1 MLGVLSIM
9 NLDELKEI
17 PLLRSL
23 SDEQLEIL
31 QGNAQKRDYKKNKRI
46 FEPDSKDNFIMIVLE
61 GKVRIYLA
69 YPDGKEFTIAFL
81 EQGDIYSSHSKTF
94 AEAREATKILAIN
107 AQAFHLF
114 MLNNP
119 TILISMVKALGDSL
133 GNTLRIIENLA
144 FLDIDKRLA
153 RFLLDAAKEKG
164 VVGQEGTFINLGLSV
179 EDIALAVGS
188 SRQTASMLLN
198 RWERDGVIRRNR
210 KTVFLLDLLKLQELG
225 GRTE

>member
-1 MLGVLSIM
+1 MDL
-9 NLDELKEI
+9 NELKEI
-17 PLLRSL
+17 PLLRAL

-69 YPDGKEFTIAFL
+69 YPDGKEFTISFL

-179 EDIALAVGS
+179 EDLALAVGS

-210 KTVFLLDLLKLQELG
+210 KTVFLLDMLKLQELG
-225 GRTE
+225 GRID

>member
-1 MLGVLSIM
+1 M
-9 NLDELKEI
+9 NLNELREI
-17 PLLRSL
+17 PLLRAL
-23 SDEQLEIL
+23 SDEQLEVL

-46 FEPDSKDNFIMIVLE
+46 FEPDSKDNFILIVLE

-81 EQGDIYSSHSKTF
+81 EPGDIYSSHSKTF
-94 AEAREATKILAIN
+94 AEAKEATKILSIKAK
-107 AQAFHLF
+107 AFHLF

-119 TILISMVKALGDSL
+119 TILLSMVKALGDSL

-153 RFLLDAAKEKG
+153 RFLLDAARDRG
-164 VVGQEGTFINLGLSV
+164 VVGEEGTFINLGLSV
-179 EDIALAVGS
+179 EDISVAVGS

-210 KTVFLLDLLKLQELG
+210 KAVFLLDMLKLQELG

>member
-1 MLGVLSIM
+1 MKL
-9 NLDELKEI
+9 NELREI
-17 PLLRSL
+17 PLFWAL
-23 SDEQLEIL
+23 SDDQLEIL
-31 QGNAQKRDYKKNKRI
+31 QGNAQKRDFKKNKRI

-69 YPDGKEFTIAFL
+69 YPDGKEFTISFL
-81 EQGDIYSSHSKTF
+81 EPGDIYSSHSKTF

-164 VVGQEGTFINLGLSV
+164 VVRQEGTFINLGLSV
-179 EDIALAVGS
+179 EDLALAVGS

-210 KTVFLLDLLKLQELG
+210 KTVFLLDMLKLQELG
-225 GRTE
+225 GRIE

>member
-1 MLGVLSIM
+1 MDLK
-9 NLDELKEI
+9 ELREI
-17 PLLRSL
+17 PLLRTL
-23 SDEQLEIL
+23 RDEQLEIL
-31 QGNAQKRDYKKNKRI
+31 QGNAQIRAYKKNKQI
-46 FEPDSKDNFIMIVLE
+46 FEPGCQDNFIMIVLE

-69 YPDGKEFTIAFL
+69 YPDGKEFTVAFL

-94 AEAREATKILAIN
+94 AEAGEAARILAVD
-107 AQAFHLF
+107 AKAFHFF

-164 VVGQEGTFINLGLSV
+164 VVKAEGMFINLGLSV

-198 RWERDGVIRRNR
+198 RWERDGIIRRNR
-210 KTVFLLDLLKLQELG
+210 KTVFLLDESRLQELG
-225 GRTE
+225 ERTE

>member
-1 MLGVLSIM
+1 MDL
-9 NLDELKEI
+9 NELREI
-17 PLLRSL
+17 PLLRAL
-23 SDEQLEIL
+23 SDDQLEIL
-31 QGNAQKRDYKKNKRI
+31 QGNAQERDFKKNKRI

-69 YPDGKEFTIAFL
+69 YPDGKEFTISFL

-164 VVGQEGTFINLGLSV
+164 VVGHEGTFINLGLSV
-179 EDIALAVGS
+179 EDLALAVGS

-210 KTVFLLDLLKLQELG
+210 KTVFLLDMLKLQELG
-225 GRTE
+225 GRTD

>member
-1 MLGVLSIM
+1 MTI
-9 NLDELKEI
+9 NELKEI
-17 PLLRSL
+17 PLLRTL

-31 QGNAQKRDYKKNKRI
+31 QCNAQQRDYKKNRCI
-46 FEPDSKDNFIMIVLE
+46 FEPNGKDDFIMIVLE

-94 AEAREATKILAIN
+94 AEAREATKIMAIK
-107 AQAFHLF
+107 AKAFHFF

-119 TILISMVKALGDSL
+119 SILLSMVKALGDSL

-153 RFLLDAAKEKG
+153 RFLVDAARDKG
-164 VVGQEGTFINLGLSV
+164 VVGHEGTFINLGLSV

-210 KTVFLLDLLKLQELG
+210 KTVYLLDMPKLQELG

>member
-1 MLGVLSIM
+1 M
-9 NLDELKEI
+9 NLNELRKI
-17 PLLRSL
+17 PLLRTL

-31 QGNAQKRDYKKNKRI
+31 QGNAQERDYKKNKRI

-69 YPDGKEFTIAFL
+69 YPDGKEFTVAFL
-81 EQGDIYSSHSKTF
+81 EQDDIYSSHSKTF

-119 TILISMVKALGDSL
+119 AILISMVKALGDSL

-164 VVGQEGTFINLGLSV
+164 VVEQEGTFINLGLSV

-210 KTVFLLDLLKLQELG
+210 RTVFLLDMLKLQELG

>member
-1 MLGVLSIM
+1 M
-9 NLDELKEI
+9 NLDELRKI
-17 PLLRSL
+17 PLLRTL

-31 QGNAQKRDYKKNKRI
+31 QDNAQVRDYKKNKRI

-94 AEAREATKILAIN
+94 AEARVPAKILAIN

-119 TILISMVKALGDSL
+119 AILISMVKALGDSL

-210 KTVFLLDLLKLQELG
+210 KTVFLLDMLQLQELG

>member
-1 MLGVLSIM
+1 M
-9 NLDELKEI
+9 NLNELKKI
-17 PLLRSL
+17 PLLRTL

-31 QGNAQKRDYKKNKRI
+31 QGNARERDYKKNKNI

-69 YPDGKEFTIAFL
+69 YPDGKEFTVAFL

-94 AEAREATKILAIN
+94 AEAREATKILTIN

-119 TILISMVKALGDSL
+119 AILISMVKALGDSL

-210 KTVFLLDLLKLQELG
+210 KTVFLLNMLKLQELG

>member
-1 MLGVLSIM
+1 MDL
-9 NLDELKEI
+9 NELRKI
-17 PLLRSL
+17 PLLRTL

-31 QGNAQKRDYKKNKRI
+31 QGNAQERAYKKNKPI
-46 FEPDSKDNFIMIVLE
+46 FEPDGKDNFIMIVLE

-69 YPDGKEFTIAFL
+69 YPDGKEFTVAFL

-94 AEAREATKILAIN
+94 AEAREVTKILTIN
-107 AQAFHLF
+107 AKAFHLF

-119 TILISMVKALGDSL
+119 AILISMVKTLGDSL

-164 VVGQEGTFINLGLSV
+164 VVRQEGTFINLGLSV

-210 KTVFLLDLLKLQELG
+210 KTVYLLDILKLQELG

>member
-1 MLGVLSIM
+1 MKLT
-9 NLDELKEI
+9 ELREI
-17 PLLRSL
+17 PLFRAL
-23 SDEQLEIL
+23 SDEQLGIL
-31 QGNAQKRDYKKNKRI
+31 QGNAQERDYKKNKRI

-69 YPDGKEFTIAFL
+69 YPDGKEFTISFL

-94 AEAREATKILAIN
+94 AEAREVTKILAIN
-107 AQAFHLF
+107 TKAFHFF

-198 RWERDGVIRRNR
+198 RWERDGVIKRNR
-210 KTVFLLDLLKLQELG
+210 KTVFLLDILKLQELG

>member
-1 MLGVLSIM
+1 M

>member
-1 MLGVLSIM
+1 M
-9 NLDELKEI
+9 NLNELRKI
-17 PLLRSL
+17 PFLRAL

-31 QGNAQKRDYKKNKRI
+31 QGNAQVRDYKKNECI

-69 YPDGKEFTIAFL
+69 YPDGKEFTLAFL
-81 EQGDIYSSHSKTF
+81 EPGDIYSSHSKTF
-94 AEAREATKILAIN
+94 AEAREAAKILAIKVM
-107 AQAFHLF
+107 AFYPF

-119 TILISMVKALGDSL
+119 TILLSMVKALGDSL

-210 KTVFLLDLLKLQELG
+210 KTVFLLDMLKLQELG
-225 GRTE
+225 GRAE

>member
-1 MLGVLSIM
+1 M
-9 NLDELKEI
+9 NLNELRKI
-17 PLLRSL
+17 PLLRTL

-31 QGNAQKRDYKKNKRI
+31 QGNAQERDYKKNKRI

-61 GKVRIYLA
+61 GQVRIYLA

-94 AEAREATKILAIN
+94 AEAREVTKILAIN
-107 AQAFHLF
+107 AHAFHFF

-210 KTVFLLDLLKLQELG
+210 KTVFLLDMLKLQELG

>member
-1 MLGVLSIM
+1 M
-9 NLDELKEI
+9 NINELRKI
-17 PLLRSL
+17 PLLRTL
-23 SDEQLEIL
+23 SNEQVEIL
-31 QGNAQKRDYKKNKRI
+31 QNSAHERNYKKNKCI
-46 FEPDSKDNFIMIVLE
+46 FEPNGKDNFIMIVLE

-94 AEAREATKILAIN
+94 AEARETTKILAIN
-107 AQAFHLF
+107 AEAFHLF

-153 RFLLDAAKEKG
+153 RFLLDASKDKG
-164 VVGQEGTFINLGLSV
+164 VVEQEGMFIDLGLSV
-179 EDIALAVGS
+179 EDIAIAVGS
-188 SRQTASMLLN
+188 SRQTTSMLLN
-198 RWERDGVIRRNR
+198 RWEKDGIIRRNR
-210 KTVFLLDLLKLQELG
+210 KTMFLLDMPKLHELG
-225 GRTE
+225 ARTE

>member
-1 MLGVLSIM
+1 MTI
-9 NLDELKEI
+9 NELRKI
-17 PLLRSL
+17 PLLRAL
-23 SDEQLEIL
+23 SDEQLGIL
-31 QGNAQKRDYKKNKRI
+31 QSNAHERDYKKNKCI
-46 FEPDSKDNFIMIVLE
+46 FEPHGKDDFIMIVLE

-94 AEAREATKILAIN
+94 AEAREATKILTIKSK
-107 AQAFHLF
+107 AFHLF

-119 TILISMVKALGDSL
+119 TILMSMVKALGDSL

-153 RFLLDAAKEKG
+153 RFLLDAARDKG
-164 VVGQEGTFINLGLSV
+164 VVGQEGMFINLGLSV

-198 RWERDGVIRRNR
+198 RWERDGVIKRNR
-210 KTVFLLDLLKLQELG
+210 KTLILLKMQKLQDLG

>member
-1 MLGVLSIM
+1 M
-9 NLDELKEI
+9 NLNELRKI
-17 PLLRSL
+17 PLLRTL

-31 QGNAQKRDYKKNKRI
+31 QGNAQERDYKKNKRI

-69 YPDGKEFTIAFL
+69 YPDGKEFTVAFL

-164 VVGQEGTFINLGLSV
+164 VVEQEGTFINLGLSV

-210 KTVFLLDLLKLQELG
+210 RTVFLLDMLKLQELG

>member
-1 MLGVLSIM
+1 MKL
-9 NLDELKEI
+9 NELREI
-17 PLLRSL
+17 PLLRAL

-31 QGNAQKRDYKKNKRI
+31 EGNAQKRDYKKNKRI

-69 YPDGKEFTIAFL
+69 YPDGKEFTISFL
-81 EQGDIYSSHSKTF
+81 EPGDIYSSHSKTF

-107 AQAFHLF
+107 AKAFHLF

-210 KTVFLLDLLKLQELG
+210 KTVFLLDMLKLQELG

>member
-1 MLGVLSIM
+1 M
-9 NLDELKEI
+9 NLKELKKV
-17 PLLRSL
+17 PLLRAL
-23 SDEQLEIL
+23 SEEQLEIL
-31 QGNAQKRDYKKNKRI
+31 QPVAQLREFKKHAGI
-46 FEPDSKDNFIMIVLE
+46 FEPNNQDNYIMILLE

-81 EQGDIYSSHSKTF
+81 EQGDIYSSHSGTF
-94 AEAREATKILAIN
+94 AEAREAAKILTV
-107 AQAFHLF
+107 QTESFYLL

-119 TILISMVKALGDSL
+119 TILLNMVKVLGDSL

-153 RFLLDAAKEKG
+153 RFFLEAAKDKG
-164 VVGQEGTFINLGLSV
+164 IVRQEGTFVNLGLTV

-198 RWERDGVIRRNR
+198 RWERDGVIRRTR
-210 KTVFLLDLLKLQELG
+210 KSVLLPDMLKLQELAG
-225 GRTE
+225 KTE